1 VKDIMKRESVR
12 DIRITVAVIGAIAIV
27 LAVSG
32 RGDIMSLLTGAYS
45 VYTPGVI
52 FPLLVAILSYR
63 KNGVRP
69 ALWISAVIV
78 GGLFGIAG
86 TYFGN
91 LLAELTL
98 PQMIIDNLTL
108 IGMMLSL
115 LLSLISVK
123 WSSQNK
129 MSSEEE
135 Q

>member
-1 VKDIMKRESVR
+1 
-12 DIRITVAVIGAIAIV
+12 
-27 LAVSG
+27 
-32 RGDIMSLLTGAYS
+32 MSLLTGAYS

-91 LLAELTL
+91 LLAKLAL

-108 IGMMLSL
+108 IGMLLSL